1 MHDLRPANSLLPLPF
16 HLFAQSTSLAGFQ
29 QQLMHTRTT
38 VEYLHAEI
46 GDCHEMLALERRNF
60 ENIFLPSPW
69 HGLRES
75 ELLKREIE
83 KLKGE
88 HAHSEH
94 HTVAALREAAAELE
108 TLHNHRRSSKATVE
122 ELRGQLRGLEEK
134 LNNAA
139 VVAARSQQQR
149 DELIDVLQCY
159 MSFVQSLCATSQV

>member
-1 MHDLRPANSLLPLPF
+1 M
-16 HLFAQSTSLAGFQ
+16 AGFH

-38 VEYLHAEI
+38 IEHLHAEI
-46 GDCHEMLALERRNF
+46 GDCHELLALERRNF
-60 ENIFLPSPW
+60 ENIFLPLRW

-75 ELLKREIE
+75 EWLKREIE

-94 HTVAALREAAAELE
+94 HAVVALHEAAAELE
-108 TLHNHRRSSKATVE
+108 TLRHHRRSSQATVE
-122 ELRGQLRGLEEK
+122 ELRGQLRGMEEK